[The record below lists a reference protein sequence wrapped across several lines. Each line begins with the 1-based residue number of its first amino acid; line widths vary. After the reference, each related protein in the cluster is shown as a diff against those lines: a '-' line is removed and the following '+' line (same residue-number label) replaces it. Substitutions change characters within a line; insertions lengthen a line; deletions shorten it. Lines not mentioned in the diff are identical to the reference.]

1 MIGPIARRRRRRLG
15 LLSRA
20 VRVLLA
26 VMVVGGAAGMYAL
39 AVSPDSGGAFVIRG
53 PEGFE
58 EIVTTGADGRFVVPG
73 PVGET
78 VVVVDGGVAFV
89 ESSDCRHQ
97 VCVNTGQISAPGE
110 LIACVPN
117 GVTIIV
123 TGERDG
129 GPDAVTR

>member
-1 MIGPIARRRRRRLG
+1 MSGPTVRRRRRRLG
-15 LLSRA
+15 LLSLA
-20 VRVLLA
+20 DRVLLA
-26 VMVVGGAAGMYAL
+26 TMVVGGAAGMYVL

-58 EIVTTGADGRFVVPG
+58 EIVTTGSDGRFLVPG

-89 ESSDCRHQ
+89 ESSDCKHQ
-97 VCVNTGQISAPGE
+97 ICVNMGQISAPGE

-117 GVTIIV
+117 GVTVVV
-123 TGERDG
+123 TGAREG
-129 GPDAVTR
+129 GPDAITR

>member
-1 MIGPIARRRRRRLG
+1 
-15 LLSRA
+15 
-20 VRVLLA
+20 
-26 VMVVGGAAGMYAL
+26 MYAL
-39 AVSPDSGGAFVIRG
+39 AVSPETGGAVVVRG
-53 PEGFE
+53 PDGFE
-58 EIVTTGADGRFVVPG
+58 EIVAGGGDARFVVPG

-97 VCVNTGQISAPGE
+97 VCVNIGQISAPGE

-117 GVTIIV
+117 GVTV
-123 TGERDG
+123 VVAGGREA

>member
-1 MIGPIARRRRRRLG
+1 MIGPIARRRRRRSG

-20 VRVLLA
+20 DRVLLA

-39 AVSPDSGGAFVIRG
+39 TVSPEGGGTFVIRG
-53 PEGFE
+53 TDGFE
-58 EIVTTGADGRFVVPG
+58 EIVTTDADARFVVPG

-89 ESSDCRHQ
+89 EASDCARQ
-97 VCVNTGQISAPGE
+97 VCVNMGRVSAPGE

-117 GVTIIV
+117 GVTV
-123 TGERDG
+123 VVEGGREA